1 MALDAGSSDWAEAQS
16 GDEYMDSLEPHWA
29 VTNLGHLVDGNIKDS
44 GGFTIRYGKGC
55 SVGLCDECVDKEA
68 CRVYPTMI
76 QIEARAA
83 VFGLCK
89 S

>member
-55 SVGLCDECVDKEA
+55 SVGLCDECVDKDRGA
-68 CRVYPTMI
+68 SCVFLIVQKLRV
-76 QIEARAA
+76 
-83 VFGLCK
+83 GG
-89 S
+89 